1 MNYRVYADGDLIYDT
16 SVDTQELQLI
26 SPVLTKEVSC
36 AGSFECTIPTT
47 HFFYNN
53 IKRFN
58 TKIFVYRNDEEFPY
72 WDGRVFDEST
82 DIYNNRNVYCEGA
95 LSYFND
101 THQPQREYK
110 AMTCHQ
116 VLEAI
121 ISIHNSKVDAIR
133 QFGVGI
139 APVVFNPDE
148 YFYTQY
154 ESSLDAINKL
164 AEEFDC
170 EIRVRWGVDQITGNP
185 VRYIDF
191 IKEFTDVSTQQIIFG
206 ENLLDFTRSYDMSNL
221 VTVLLPLGKM
231 EASDSTRNRNLGNEV
246 SDDEFDVVFPTEED
260 IHNHITRAWIKVDY
274 EVDGEMMEKVEDTVI
289 NCVTGYDPVTGDPII
304 SPYLSGYKAK
314 SFFVNPGD
322 VYYLTSRMQKG
333 QKYDEHGNEVTYIF
347 YAICRLINGVP
358 IIYSSKDLSTGT
370 GTEDLK
376 EEKIEIPNTGGDW
389 YLYICG
395 NTYDYPFVLYRDKE
409 LPDKFNDYFT
419 AEKANNSSLYIKAVP
434 REVTTYD
441 EDGNPTTI
449 TVDPL
454 EEWGY
459 VEKSIEFEIPESV
472 LDNYAQGEEAYSTL
486 SEKRE
491 YRASAYLVRK
501 ANEYLTDYQF
511 DSMQLEVNAV
521 DLSYLGVNVGAI
533 DIFMNI
539 RAISPKHGLNRLFPV
554 NKAIYHL
561 DSPSS
566 DTYSLGTKEDRNLTA
581 VNNAIDSELFAK
593 ITEVPSTSSVLAAA
607 QQNAAQSLNMGKSGY
622 VSIID
627 KDGKVLVSGAQLYIS
642 KEEDFQQTGKYW
654 VYNSNGW
661 GYTNDGGQNVLG
673 AATISQDASG
683 NIGVA
688 MNATYITTGSMYA
701 DMIRGKTLTLGSY
714 ESVTPRG
721 EVVPVPGD
729 LRVLDSNG
737 DTVFS
742 VDQYNITFKSGYAV
756 DNFKRWTEYEQ
767 GEINGYYYD
776 PTTDDTYLVS
786 KIGPSM
792 RGQGFN
798 GIYMWSNDTVIISA
812 DNQII
817 INSDDPI
824 QVEKGN
830 GEGAPVGVTITDEIT
845 VGGKRLKF
853 IHGMLVDVNDDE
865 PEPEPE
871 EE

>member
-58 TKIFVYRNDEEFPY
+58 TKIFVYRNDDTDPY

-82 DIYNNRNVYCEGA
+82 DIYNNRNVYCEGS

-110 AMTCHQ
+110 AMTCRQ

-231 EASDSTRNRNLGNEV
+231 ETSDSTRNRNLGNEV
-246 SDDEFDVVFPTEED
+246 SDDECDVVHTGKSWVEVP
-260 IHNHITRAWIKVDY
+260 Y
-274 EVDGEMMEKVEDTVI
+274 ELDSEMVTIVEDVNAPATDY
-289 NCVTGYDPVTGDPII
+289 G
-304 SPYLSGYKAK
+304 SHYKAK
-314 SFFVNPGD
+314 FMSVQPGQI
-322 VYYLTSRMQKG
+322 YYLTSRLQG
-333 QKYDEHGNEVTYIF
+333 GTDYLF
-347 YAICRLINGVP
+347 YAICRDINGIPVVHTSKKVT
-358 IIYSSKDLSTGT
+358 SSSTA
-370 GTEDLK
+370 EDEK
-376 EEKIEIPNTGGDW
+376 ELKIEIPEGCCWLYFGGND
-389 YLYICG
+389 
-395 NTYDYPFVLYRDKE
+395 YDYPFVLYRDKE

-441 EDGNPTTI
+441 EDGNQTTI

-554 NKAIYHL
+554 NKAVYHL

-607 QQNAAQSLNMGKSGY
+607 QQNAAQIIESSTEGY
-622 VSIID
+622 VTLVKEGDRTKEII
-627 KDGKVLVSGAQLYIS
+627 IS
-642 KEEDFQQTGKYW
+642 KEPWDEQNRPTHYW
-654 VYNSNGW
+654 RWNSGGM
-661 GYTNDGGQNVLG
+661 GYTADGGHTYLDAILSDGSITANSI
-673 AATISQDASG
+673 ISG
-683 NIGVA
+683 
-688 MNATYITTGSMYA
+688 TMYA
-701 DMIRGKTLTLGSY
+701 DRIKGGQLTLGAYSDT
-714 ESVTPRG
+714 TPDGSILVRDEDG
-721 EVVPVPGD
+721 
-729 LRVLDSNG
+729 N
-737 DTVFS
+737 TVFS
-742 VDQYNITFKSGYAV
+742 VDKNNIVLKSGYSV
-756 DNFKRWTEYEQ
+756 DTFKRWTEYEQ

-776 PTTDDTYLVS
+776 PDNDTTYLVS

-798 GIYMWSNDTVIISA
+798 GIYVWSNDTVIISA
-812 DNQII
+812 DNHIALAS
-817 INSDDPI
+817 SDPLT
-824 QVEKGN
+824 VEN
-830 GEGAPVGVTITDEIT
+830 DNEIGYSYT
-845 VGGKRLKF
+845 GSVHVDNKELRF
-853 IHGMLVDVNDDE
+853 IHGILVGVETDE
-865 PEPEPE
+865 PESEPE

>member
-110 AMTCHQ
+110 AMTCRQ

-170 EIRVRWGVDQITGNP
+170 EIRVRWGKEYDETQQRYITY
-185 VRYIDF
+185 RYIDF
-191 IKEFTDVSTQQIIFG
+191 IKEFTDVSTQQIVFG

-246 SDDEFDVVFPTEED
+246 SDDEFDVVYPTQSD
-260 IHNHITRAWIKVDY
+260 MASHHTRAWIKVDY

-289 NCVTGYDPVTGDPII
+289 NCVTGYDPVSGEPII

-314 SFFVNPGD
+314 SFFVNAGET
-322 VYYLTSRMQKG
+322 YYLTSRMQKG
-333 QKYDEHGNEVTYIF
+333 QKYDEHGNEVTYVF

-370 GTEDLK
+370 GAEDLK

-389 YLYICG
+389 YLYVCG

-472 LDNYAQGEEAYSTL
+472 LDNHAQGEEAYSTL

-554 NKAIYHL
+554 NKAVYHL

-642 KEEDFQQTGKYW
+642 KEEDFQQSGKYW

-721 EVVPVPGD
+721 KVVPVPGD
-729 LRVLDSNG
+729 LRVLDANG

-742 VDQYNITFKSGYAV
+742 VDQYNITFKSNYASDV
-756 DNFKRWTEYEQ
+756 FSRWTEFEQ
-767 GEINGYYYD
+767 GELIGYCIN
-776 PTTDDTYLVS
+776 
-786 KIGPSM
+786 
-792 RGQGFN
+792 N
-798 GIYMWSNDTVIISA
+798 NTVIETSRIGTA
-812 DNQII
+812 MQIESGTHQYGCYIDTEGHI
-817 INSDDPI
+817 ILAARETMHINVSRLDVSDD
-824 QVEKGN
+824 GD
-830 GEGAPVGVTITDEIT
+830 EGARNTTLTTT
-845 VGGKRLKF
+845 VHVDGKTLEFK
-853 IHGMLVDVNDDE
+853 HGMLIGVENDE
-865 PEPEPE
+865 SE